1 MKKISDSFCD
11 KMLIAS
17 SIVFCISSIL
27 LCINFRGGIIV
38 GGSMS
43 PTLLD
48 GEFKL
53 FYKNYEEINRYDIV
67 YINNSESRLSKDDL
81 KTMNALVKRVI
92 GIPGDTIDVVNG
104 HVYINGELDKYD
116 VEGTE
121 NDLYYR
127 SAFSITL
134 GDDEYFVCGDNRL
147 NSYDNRKRGFGGP
160 VKASEIEAI
169 LMFQ

>member
-1 MKKISDSFCD
+1 MKKISDSFCG
-11 KMLIAS
+11 KMLIA

-27 LCINFRGGIIV
+27 LCINFRAGLIV
-38 GGSMS
+38 GNSMS

-48 GEFKL
+48 GELKL
-53 FYKNYEEINRYDIV
+53 FYKNYEEIDRYDIV

-92 GIPGDTIDVVNG
+92 GIPDDTIDVVNG
-104 HVYINGELDKYD
+104 RVYINGELDKYD

-121 NDLYYR
+121 DDPYYR
-127 SAFSITL
+127 SSFSITL
-134 GDDEYFVCGDNRL
+134 GDGEYFVCGDNRL

-160 VKASEIEAI
+160 VKASEIEAV
-169 LMFQ
+169 LLF

>member
-1 MKKISDSFCD
+1 MKEKSDSFYNNI
-11 KMLIAS
+11 LIVA
-17 SIVFCISSIL
+17 IVFFISAIL
-27 LCINFRGGIIV
+27 FNINFRIGVVDGN
-38 GGSMS
+38 SMS

-67 YINNSESRLSKDDL
+67 LINNSENRLSKDDL
-81 KTMNALVKRVI
+81 KTINSLVKRVI

-127 SAFSITL
+127 SSFSITL
-134 GDDEYFVCGDNRL
+134 GDGEYFVCGDNRL
-147 NSYDNRKRGFGGP
+147 NSYDNRKQDFGGP
-160 VKASEIEAI
+160 LKASEIEAI